1 MGKSKCPDVG
11 DFPDDYSSLLPKGAN
26 VPSSETSPPGKTWY
40 FPIRLD
46 RAAPTGVFVPQHFV
60 FPKPGEKVDVILFF
74 HGSKVGKF
82 SDFPND
88 NINYYWNNKYEYNG
102 GVLKLNLRED
112 LNTSKRNAL
121 LVAPTMGHDPGY
133 GLVGNK
139 NLGIFQESGGGDCF
153 LHHVMAWLGHYDPRF
168 LSTEVGSVVLAGH
181 SGGGSPI
188 YLLMNDLTTDI
199 CEIWGFDV
207 VYGPVQSYVNFAA
220 KLQHNHPTALMTFFH
235 GTQSDFY
242 FDKLSKLAKD
252 NGRIYKPED
261 LTTNGGKNNMRF
273 QSGRKDHFGTLTDHF
288 LEQLQNSPCL
298 TKV

>member
-1 MGKSKCPDVG
+1 MGKTKCADVG

-26 VPSSETSPPGKTWY
+26 VPVSESSPPGKTWY

-46 RAAPTGVFVPQHFV
+46 RTSPTGVFVPNHFV
-60 FPKPGEKVDVILFF
+60 FPKKGEKVDVILFF

-82 SDFPND
+82 SDFPNN
-88 NINYYWNNKYEYNG
+88 NINYYWNNNYEYDG
-102 GVLKLNLRED
+102 DILKLNLRED
-112 LNTSKRNAL
+112 LNTSRRNAL

-133 GLVGNK
+133 GLSGNK
-139 NLGIFQESGGGDCF
+139 DLGVFRESGGGDCF
-153 LHHVMAWLGHYDPRF
+153 LKHVMAWLGHYDPRF
-168 LSTEVGSVVLAGH
+168 ASTEIGSVVLAGH

-188 YLLMNDLTTDI
+188 FLLMNDLTTDI

-207 VYGPVQSYVNFAA
+207 VYGPIANYIHFAK
-220 KLQHNHPTALMTFFH
+220 KLQHNHPNALMTFFH
-235 GTQSDFY
+235 GTQSGYY
-242 FDKLSKLAKD
+242 FDKLNQLAED
-252 NGRIYKPED
+252 NGRVFKKGA
-261 LTTNGGKNNMRF
+261 TSTNGGKNNMRF